1 LASPSGMLG
10 MAKAAAMSRTEE
22 YGRGGR
28 LIFRVLAV
36 ASLVAAFAQ
45 VTLGG
50 IVRVTGSGLGC
61 PDWPLCHGQIIP
73 PFEFATILEYS
84 HRLSASL
91 LGVLVLATM
100 AVVLMSYRSN
110 RWGKNSILT
119 ALGLVFVAAILGGA
133 TVLTELAWWL
143 RLLHLGIAEGAVAA
157 LVVAVIVSWRVG
169 AANAMPAD
177 TVAGDAVSDTEYA
190 RSVNRLLIAAL
201 IGVFL
206 LILSGS
212 YIVGAGYGSS
222 CSTWP
227 LCRGSLF
234 PEGRAYIEHMGH
246 RYFAAIVGLLILAV
260 AYKAWQMRF
269 RMPSVG
275 WSGMLLAASFA
286 AQILVGALTVWL
298 GFTPEIKAIH
308 LSMATLVWIA
318 LVFVAA
324 LVYVPQRFT
333 GNEQAHGDDEI
344 VIADGLSDGLIERA

>member
-1 LASPSGMLG
+1 
-10 MAKAAAMSRTEE
+10 MAQTRK
-22 YGRGGR
+22 YGKGGS

-61 PDWPLCHGQIIP
+61 PDWPLCHGQLIP
-73 PFEFATILEYS
+73 PFDFATLLEYS

-91 LGVLVLATM
+91 LGVLVLGTAI
-100 AVVLMSYRSN
+100 VVLLRYRHIK
-110 RWGKNSILT
+110 WGKNSILT
-119 ALGLVFVAAILGGA
+119 ALALVFVAAILGGA

-143 RLLHLGIAEGAVAA
+143 RLIHLGVAEVAVAA
-157 LVVAVIVSWRVG
+157 LVIAVVVSWRVG
-169 AANAMPAD
+169 APKQDDSDSGAEAGANK
-177 TVAGDAVSDTEYA
+177 
-190 RSVNRLLIAAL
+190 LINATL

-222 CSTWP
+222 CGTWP
-227 LCRGSLF
+227 LCNGSLF

-246 RYFAAIVGLLILAV
+246 RYFAAVIGLLVLVV
-260 AYKAWQMRF
+260 AYKAWQARVSL
-269 RMPSVG
+269 PSVG
-275 WSGMLLAASFA
+275 WSGVLLFLAFA

-324 LVYVPQRFT
+324 LAYVPQRFT
-333 GNEQAHGDDEI
+333 VEAPL
-344 VIADGLSDGLIERA
+344 ADSGEVLVANSLTERA

>member
-1 LASPSGMLG
+1 MVQ
-10 MAKAAAMSRTEE
+10 SRTS
-22 YGRGGR
+22 GDRPDI
-28 LIFRVLAV
+28 LFRVLAV
-36 ASLVAAFAQ
+36 AALVSAFAQ

-73 PFEFATILEYS
+73 PFEFATLLEYS

-91 LGVLVLATM
+91 LGVLVLATTL
-100 AVVLMSYRSN
+100 VVFFRYRSN

-119 ALGLVFVAAILGGA
+119 ALVLVLVAAALGGA

-143 RLLHLGIAEGAVAA
+143 RLLHLGIAEAAVAA
-157 LVVAVIVSWRVG
+157 LVIAVVVSWRVG
-169 AANAMPAD
+169 VEKQDNVD
-177 TVAGDAVSDTEYA
+177 FNVDSGT
-190 RSVNRLLIAAL
+190 NKLIMAAL

-222 CSTWP
+222 CGTWP

-246 RYFAAIVGLLILAV
+246 RYFAAIIGLLVLAV
-260 AYKAWQMRF
+260 AYKAWQNRI
-269 RMPSVG
+269 RLPSVG
-275 WSGMLLAASFA
+275 WSGTLLFA
-286 AQILVGALTVWL
+286 AFAVQILVGALTVWL

-318 LVFVAA
+318 LAFVATLA
-324 LVYVPQRFT
+324 YVPRYFNDMAT
-333 GNEQAHGDDEI
+333 ETNVDEI
-344 VIADGLSDGLIERA
+344 ASPESLMERA

>member
-1 LASPSGMLG
+1 M
-10 MAKAAAMSRTEE
+10 
-22 YGRGGR
+22 
-28 LIFRVLAV
+28 LAV

-61 PDWPLCHGQIIP
+61 PDWPLCHGQLIP
-73 PFEFATILEYS
+73 PFEFATLLEYS

-91 LGVLVLATM
+91 LGLLVLGATIT
-100 AVVLMSYRSN
+100 VLLRYRHI

-119 ALGLVFVAAILGGA
+119 ALALVFVAAILGGA
-133 TVLTELAWWL
+133 TVLTELEWWL
-143 RLLHLGIAEGAVAA
+143 RLIHLGVAEGAVAA
-157 LVVAVIVSWRVG
+157 LVIAVVVSWRVG
-169 AANAMPAD
+169 VEKRDDAD
-177 TVAGDAVSDTEYA
+177 ARVEAGT
-190 RSVNRLLIAAL
+190 NKLIISAL

-222 CSTWP
+222 CGTWP

-234 PEGRAYIEHMGH
+234 PEGRPYIEHMGH
-246 RYFAAIVGLLILAV
+246 RYFAAIIGLLVLAV
-260 AYKAWQMRF
+260 GYKAWQMRF
-269 RMPSVG
+269 RLPSMG
-275 WSGMLLAASFA
+275 WSAALLFGTFA
-286 AQILVGALTVWL
+286 AQILVGAFTVWL

-324 LVYVPQRFT
+324 LAYVPQRFT
-333 GNEQAHGDDEI
+333 GGAPVSDESEI
-344 VIADGLSDGLIERA
+344 LVANSLTERA

>member
-1 LASPSGMLG
+1 M
-10 MAKAAAMSRTEE
+10 
-22 YGRGGR
+22 
-28 LIFRVLAV
+28 LAV

-61 PDWPLCHGQIIP
+61 PDWPLCHGQLIP
-73 PFEFATILEYS
+73 PFEFATLLEYS

-100 AVVLMSYRSN
+100 IVVLRRYRRN
-110 RWGKNSILT
+110 RWGMNSILT
-119 ALGLVFVAAILGGA
+119 ALALTIVAALFGGA

-143 RLLHLGIAEGAVAA
+143 RLIHLGIAECVVAA
-157 LVVAVIVSWRVG
+157 LVIAVIVSWRVD
-169 AANAMPAD
+169 AAKARDA
-177 TVAGDAVSDTEYA
+177 DAVSETGMSKLTA
-190 RSVNRLLIAAL
+190 AAL

-222 CSTWP
+222 CGTWP
-227 LCRGSLF
+227 LCNGSLF
-234 PEGRAYIEHMGH
+234 PEGRAYIEHMAH
-246 RYFAAIVGLLILAV
+246 RYFAAIMGIIVLAV
-260 AYKAWQMRF
+260 AYKAWQTRI
-269 RMPSVG
+269 RLPSLG
-275 WSGMLLAASFA
+275 LSGALLFAAFA
-286 AQILVGALTVWL
+286 AQIIVGALTVWL

-324 LVYVPQRFT
+324 LGYVPMRFDSVSS
-333 GNEQAHGDDEI
+333 ESEREA
-344 VIADGLSDGLIERA
+344 VALSARA

>member
-1 LASPSGMLG
+1 MAQPRTSGDNSDIL
-10 MAKAAAMSRTEE
+10 
-22 YGRGGR
+22 
-28 LIFRVLAV
+28 FRALAV
-36 ASLVAAFAQ
+36 AALVSAFAQ

-73 PFEFATILEYS
+73 PFEFATLLEYS
-84 HRLSASL
+84 HRLSAAV
-91 LGVLVLATM
+91 LGVLVLA
-100 AVVLMSYRSN
+100 AVIVVMMRHRRN
-110 RWGKNSILT
+110 RWGRNSTLA
-119 ALGLVFVAAILGGA
+119 ALALVLVAAALGGA

-157 LVVAVIVSWRVG
+157 LVIAVVVSWRIG
-169 AANAMPAD
+169 AAGR
-177 TVAGDAVSDTEYA
+177 GDASAHSEIGMNKVM
-190 RSVNRLLIAAL
+190 AATL

-222 CSTWP
+222 CGTWP

-246 RYFAAIVGLLILAV
+246 RYFAALVGLLVLAV
-260 AYKAWQMRF
+260 AYKAWQSRL

-275 WSGMLLAASFA
+275 WSGTLLFAAFA

-308 LSMATLVWIA
+308 LSMATLVWVA
-318 LVFVAA
+318 LVFTAALAYAPLSFADRTNESGDADIVAA
-324 LVYVPQRFT
+324 DSLM
-333 GNEQAHGDDEI
+333 
-344 VIADGLSDGLIERA
+344 ERA

>member
-1 LASPSGMLG
+1 M
-10 MAKAAAMSRTEE
+10 
-22 YGRGGR
+22 
-28 LIFRVLAV
+28 LAV

-84 HRLSASL
+84 HRLSASV
-91 LGVLVLATM
+91 LGVLVLATTIT
-100 AVVLMSYRSN
+100 VLLRYRHI
-110 RWGKNSILT
+110 RWGKNSVLT
-119 ALGLVFVAAILGGA
+119 ALALVLVAAILGGA

-157 LVVAVIVSWRVG
+157 LVIAVVVSWRVG
-169 AANAMPAD
+169 VEEQDNSD
-177 TVAGDAVSDTEYA
+177 FRVEAGT
-190 RSVNRLLIAAL
+190 NKLMIAAL

-222 CSTWP
+222 CGTWP
-227 LCRGSLF
+227 LCNGSLF

-246 RYFAAIVGLLILAV
+246 RYFAAIIGLIVLAV
-260 AYKAWQMRF
+260 AYNAWQKRF
-269 RMPSVG
+269 SMPSVG
-275 WSGMLLAASFA
+275 WSGILLFAAFA
-286 AQILVGALTVWL
+286 AQILVGAFTVWL

-318 LVFVAA
+318 LVFAAA
-324 LVYVPQRFT
+324 LSYVPQRFNDAAT
-333 GNEQAHGDDEI
+333 ETENDDI
-344 VIADGLSDGLIERA
+344 LLADGLTERA

>member
-1 LASPSGMLG
+1 
-10 MAKAAAMSRTEE
+10 MAQTRN
-22 YGRGGR
+22 YGKGGR

-73 PFEFATILEYS
+73 PFDFATLLEYS

-91 LGVLVLATM
+91 LGVLVLGTTII
-100 AVVLMSYRSN
+100 VLSRYRHI

-119 ALGLVFVAAILGGA
+119 ALALVFVAAILGGA

-143 RLLHLGIAEGAVAA
+143 RLIHLGVAEVAVGA
-157 LVVAVIVSWRVG
+157 LVIAVVVSWRVG
-169 AANAMPAD
+169 
-177 TVAGDAVSDTEYA
+177 VAKQDDSDTRVEA
-190 RSVNRLLIAAL
+190 GTSKLIIAAL
-201 IGVFL
+201 VGVFL

-222 CSTWP
+222 CGTWP
-227 LCRGSLF
+227 LCNGSLF

-246 RYFAAIVGLLILAV
+246 RYFAAIIGLLVLAV
-260 AYKAWQMRF
+260 AYKAWQARF
-269 RMPSVG
+269 RLPSMG
-275 WSGMLLAASFA
+275 WSGALLFLAFA
-286 AQILVGALTVWL
+286 AQILVGAFTVWL

-318 LVFVAA
+318 LVFVAGLA
-324 LVYVPQRFT
+324 YLPQRFA
-333 GNEQAHGDDEI
+333 GVAPAVEESEI
-344 VIADGLSDGLIERA
+344 LVANSLTERA

>member
-1 LASPSGMLG
+1 
-10 MAKAAAMSRTEE
+10 MAQTRI
-22 YGRGGR
+22 YGKGGR

-73 PFEFATILEYS
+73 PFDFATLLEYS

-91 LGVLVLATM
+91 LGVLVLGTAIT
-100 AVVLMSYRSN
+100 VLLRYRGIK
-110 RWGKNSILT
+110 WGKNSILT
-119 ALGLVFVAAILGGA
+119 ALALVIVAALLGGA

-143 RLLHLGIAEGAVAA
+143 RLIHLAVAEGAVAA
-157 LVVAVIVSWRVG
+157 LVIAVVVSWRVG
-169 AANAMPAD
+169 LAKQDN
-177 TVAGDAVSDTEYA
+177 SDTRVEA
-190 RSVNRLLIAAL
+190 GTNKLIITAL

-222 CSTWP
+222 CGTWP

-246 RYFAAIVGLLILAV
+246 RYFAAIIGLLVLAV
-260 AYKAWQMRF
+260 AYRAWQLRF
-269 RMPSVG
+269 RLPSVG
-275 WSGMLLAASFA
+275 WSGALLFLAFA
-286 AQILVGALTVWL
+286 AQILVGAFTVWL

-324 LVYVPQRFT
+324 LAYVPQRFT
-333 GNEQAHGDDEI
+333 AGAPA
-344 VIADGLSDGLIERA
+344 ADKSEVLVANSLTERA

>member
-1 LASPSGMLG
+1 
-10 MAKAAAMSRTEE
+10 MAQTRI
-22 YGRGGR
+22 YGKGGS

-36 ASLVAAFAQ
+36 ASLVSAFAQ

-91 LGVLVLATM
+91 LGLLVLATTI
-100 AVVLMSYRSN
+100 VVLLRYRRN
-110 RWGKNSILT
+110 RWGMAAILT
-119 ALGLVFVAAILGGA
+119 ALILTIVAAGFGGA

-143 RLLHLGIAEGAVAA
+143 RLIHLGIAEWVVAA
-157 LVVAVIVSWRVG
+157 LVVAVVVSWRVG
-169 AANAMPAD
+169 AAGQDNSD
-177 TVAGDAVSDTEYA
+177 FRVEAGT
-190 RSVNRLLIAAL
+190 NKLIIAAL
-201 IGVFL
+201 TGVFL

-222 CSTWP
+222 CGTWP
-227 LCRGSLF
+227 LCNGSLL

-246 RYFAAIVGLLILAV
+246 RYFAAIIGLLVLAV
-260 AYKAWQMRF
+260 AYKAWQARF
-269 RMPSVG
+269 RAPSIG
-275 WSGMLLAASFA
+275 WSGALLFLAFA
-286 AQILVGALTVWL
+286 AQILVGAFTVWL

-324 LVYVPQRFT
+324 LAYVPQRFT
-333 GNEQAHGDDEI
+333 SEASVAGEGEI
-344 VIADGLSDGLIERA
+344 LVANSLTERA

>member
-1 LASPSGMLG
+1 MVQSGTACDRADAL
-10 MAKAAAMSRTEE
+10 
-22 YGRGGR
+22 
-28 LIFRVLAV
+28 FRALAV

-73 PFEFATILEYS
+73 PFEFATLLEYS

-91 LGVLVLATM
+91 LGALVLATTII
-100 AVVLMSYRSN
+100 ALLRYRRI
-110 RWGKNSILT
+110 RWGKNSVLT
-119 ALGLVFVAAILGGA
+119 ALALVFIAAILGGA

-157 LVVAVIVSWRVG
+157 LVITVVVSWRVG
-169 AANAMPAD
+169 
-177 TVAGDAVSDTEYA
+177 VSKASDDDIGAE
-190 RSVNRLLIAAL
+190 SGKNKLMIAAL

-222 CSTWP
+222 CGTWP
-227 LCRGSLF
+227 LCNGSLF

-246 RYFAAIVGLLILAV
+246 RYFAAIVGALVLAV
-260 AYKAWQMRF
+260 AYNAWRKRF
-269 RMPSVG
+269 SMPSVG
-275 WSGMLLAASFA
+275 WSGILLFAAFA
-286 AQILVGALTVWL
+286 AQILVGAFTVWL

-324 LVYVPQRFT
+324 LAYLPQRFDRRGT
-333 GNEQAHGDDEI
+333 EPSDDRLAASE
-344 VIADGLSDGLIERA
+344 SSMERA

>member
-1 LASPSGMLG
+1 
-10 MAKAAAMSRTEE
+10 MAQARI
-22 YGRGGR
+22 YGKGGR

-73 PFEFATILEYS
+73 PFNFATLLEYS

-91 LGVLVLATM
+91 LGALVLAT
-100 AVVLMSYRSN
+100 AIVVLLRYRN
-110 RWGKNSILT
+110 NKWGKNSVLT
-119 ALGLVFVAAILGGA
+119 ALALTIVAALFGGA

-143 RLLHLGIAEGAVAA
+143 RLIHLGIAEGVVAA
-157 LVVAVIVSWRVG
+157 LVIATVVSWRVG
-169 AANAMPAD
+169 PKEGPGSVDGAPEEGANK
-177 TVAGDAVSDTEYA
+177 
-190 RSVNRLLIAAL
+190 LIVAAL

-222 CSTWP
+222 CGTWP

-234 PEGRAYIEHMGH
+234 PEGRPYIEHMAH
-246 RYFAAIVGLLILAV
+246 RYFAAVIGLVVVAV
-260 AYKAWQMRF
+260 AYSAWQKRF
-269 RMPSVG
+269 SFPSIG
-275 WSGMLLAASFA
+275 LSGALLFAAFA
-286 AQILVGALTVWL
+286 AQIIVGALTVWL

-324 LVYVPQRFT
+324 LKFVPQDF
-333 GNEQAHGDDEI
+333 NEIATDPEAGDLP
-344 VIADGLSDGLIERA
+344 ATDGLRERA

>member
-1 LASPSGMLG
+1 
-10 MAKAAAMSRTEE
+10 MSRIEE

-36 ASLVAAFAQ
+36 ASLAAAFAQ

-91 LGVLVLATM
+91 LGALVLATM
-100 AVVLMSYRSN
+100 VVVLMRYRSN

-119 ALGLVFVAAILGGA
+119 ALGLVLVAAALGGA

-157 LVVAVIVSWRVG
+157 LVIVVTVSWRVG
-169 AANAMPAD
+169 SANDRSADAATSNSAGNNAASAIAPEID
-177 TVAGDAVSDTEYA
+177 DA
-190 RSVNRLLIAAL
+190 RSVNRLMIATL
-201 IGVFL
+201 VGVFL

-222 CSTWP
+222 CGTWP
-227 LCRGSLF
+227 LCNGSLF

-275 WSGMLLAASFA
+275 WSGLLLAASFA

-333 GNEQAHGDDEI
+333 GSEQARGDDEM
-344 VIADGLSDGLIERA
+344 VIADGLVERA

>member
-1 LASPSGMLG
+1 
-10 MAKAAAMSRTEE
+10 MAQTRK
-22 YGRGGR
+22 YGKGGR

-61 PDWPLCHGQIIP
+61 PDWPLCHGQLIP
-73 PFEFATILEYS
+73 PFDFATLLEYS

-91 LGVLVLATM
+91 LGALVLATVV
-100 AVVLMSYRSN
+100 VVLLRYRRN
-110 RWGKNSILT
+110 LWGVTSVLA
-119 ALGLVFVAAILGGA
+119 ALALVLVAAGLGGA

-143 RLLHLGIAEGAVAA
+143 RLIHLGVAEVAVAA
-157 LVVAVIVSWRVG
+157 LVIAVVVSWRVG
-169 AANAMPAD
+169 APKRDDSDAGAEAGASKLINA
-177 TVAGDAVSDTEYA
+177 T
-190 RSVNRLLIAAL
+190 L

-222 CSTWP
+222 CGTWP
-227 LCRGSLF
+227 LCNGSLF
-234 PEGRAYIEHMGH
+234 PEGRAYIEHMAH
-246 RYFAAIVGLLILAV
+246 RYFAAIIGLLVLAV
-260 AYKAWQMRF
+260 AYKAWQLRVSL
-269 RMPSVG
+269 PSLG
-275 WSGMLLAASFA
+275 WSGALLFLAFA

-324 LVYVPQRFT
+324 LAYVPQRFT
-333 GNEQAHGDDEI
+333 VEAPL
-344 VIADGLSDGLIERA
+344 ADNSEVLVANSLTERA

>member
-1 LASPSGMLG
+1 
-10 MAKAAAMSRTEE
+10 MAQTRN
-22 YGRGGR
+22 YGKGGR

-73 PFEFATILEYS
+73 PFDFATLLEYS

-91 LGVLVLATM
+91 LGVLVLGTTII
-100 AVVLMSYRSN
+100 VLSRYRHI

-119 ALGLVFVAAILGGA
+119 ALALVFVAAILGGA

-143 RLLHLGIAEGAVAA
+143 RLIHLGVAEVAVGA
-157 LVVAVIVSWRVG
+157 LVIAVVVSWRVG
-169 AANAMPAD
+169 
-177 TVAGDAVSDTEYA
+177 VAKQDDSGTRVEAGTSK
-190 RSVNRLLIAAL
+190 LIIAAL
-201 IGVFL
+201 VGVFL

-222 CSTWP
+222 CGTWP
-227 LCRGSLF
+227 LCNGSLF

-246 RYFAAIVGLLILAV
+246 RYFAAIIGLLVLAV
-260 AYKAWQMRF
+260 AYKAWQARF
-269 RMPSVG
+269 RLPSMG
-275 WSGMLLAASFA
+275 WSGALLFLAFA
-286 AQILVGALTVWL
+286 AQILVGAFTVWL

-318 LVFVAA
+318 LVFVAGLA
-324 LVYVPQRFT
+324 YLPQQFAGVAPAVEESEILVANSLT
-333 GNEQAHGDDEI
+333 
-344 VIADGLSDGLIERA
+344 ERA

>member
-1 LASPSGMLG
+1 
-10 MAKAAAMSRTEE
+10 MAQTRI
-22 YGRGGR
+22 YGKGGR

-73 PFEFATILEYS
+73 PFDFATLLEYS

-91 LGVLVLATM
+91 LGVLVLGTAII
-100 AVVLMSYRSN
+100 VLLRYRHIS
-110 RWGKNSILT
+110 WGKNSILT
-119 ALGLVFVAAILGGA
+119 ALALVFVAAILGGA

-143 RLLHLGIAEGAVAA
+143 RLIHLGVAEVAVAA
-157 LVVAVIVSWRVG
+157 LVIAVVVSWRVG
-169 AANAMPAD
+169 FVKRDDAD
-177 TVAGDAVSDTEYA
+177 ARVEAGTSK
-190 RSVNRLLIAAL
+190 LIIAAL
-201 IGVFL
+201 IGMFL

-222 CSTWP
+222 CGTWP
-227 LCRGSLF
+227 LCNGSLF

-246 RYFAAIVGLLILAV
+246 RYFAAIIGLLALVV
-260 AYKAWQMRF
+260 AYKAWQLRF
-269 RMPSVG
+269 RLPGLG
-275 WSGMLLAASFA
+275 WSGALLFLAFA
-286 AQILVGALTVWL
+286 AQILVGAFTVWL

-324 LVYVPQRFT
+324 LAYVPQQFT
-333 GNEQAHGDDEI
+333 VEAPLTEKGEVMVANS
-344 VIADGLSDGLIERA
+344 LTERA

>member
-1 LASPSGMLG
+1 M
-10 MAKAAAMSRTEE
+10 
-22 YGRGGR
+22 
-28 LIFRVLAV
+28 
-36 ASLVAAFAQ
+36 VAAFAQ

-73 PFEFATILEYS
+73 PFEFATLLEYS

-100 AVVLMSYRSN
+100 VVVLMRYRSN

-119 ALGLVFVAAILGGA
+119 ALGLVLVAAALGGA
-133 TVLTELAWWL
+133 TVLTHLAWWL

-169 AANAMPAD
+169 TANAGSAD
-177 TVAGDAVSDTEYA
+177 TVTDDTASVDVPDADA

-201 IGVFL
+201 VGVFL
-206 LILSGS
+206 LIMSGS

-222 CSTWP
+222 CGTWP

-275 WSGMLLAASFA
+275 WSGLLLAASFA

-318 LVFVAA
+318 LVFVAV
-324 LVYVPQRFT
+324 LVYVPQRFA
-333 GNEQAHGDDEI
+333 GNEQARGDEEI
-344 VIADGLSDGLIERA
+344 AVADGLADGLIERA

>member
-1 LASPSGMLG
+1 MAQPRTSGGNPDTL
-10 MAKAAAMSRTEE
+10 
-22 YGRGGR
+22 
-28 LIFRVLAV
+28 FRALAV

-61 PDWPLCHGQIIP
+61 PDWPLCHGQLIP
-73 PFEFATILEYS
+73 PFEFATLLEYS
-84 HRLSASL
+84 HRLSASV
-91 LGVLVLATM
+91 LGILVLA
-100 AVVLMSYRSN
+100 AVIVVMIRYRRN
-110 RWGKNSILT
+110 RWGRNSALA
-119 ALGLVFVAAILGGA
+119 ALGLVLVAAALGGA

-157 LVVAVIVSWRVG
+157 LVIAVVVSWRVG
-169 AANAMPAD
+169 AAGGGNASKHSETSMNKMMA
-177 TVAGDAVSDTEYA
+177 
-190 RSVNRLLIAAL
+190 AAL

-222 CSTWP
+222 CGTWP

-246 RYFAAIVGLLILAV
+246 RYFAALVGLLILVV
-260 AYKAWQMRF
+260 AHKAWQSRF

-275 WSGMLLAASFA
+275 WSGILLFAAFA

-318 LVFVAA
+318 LVFTAALAYAPLRFADRTAESDDSDVVAA
-324 LVYVPQRFT
+324 DSLM
-333 GNEQAHGDDEI
+333 
-344 VIADGLSDGLIERA
+344 ERA